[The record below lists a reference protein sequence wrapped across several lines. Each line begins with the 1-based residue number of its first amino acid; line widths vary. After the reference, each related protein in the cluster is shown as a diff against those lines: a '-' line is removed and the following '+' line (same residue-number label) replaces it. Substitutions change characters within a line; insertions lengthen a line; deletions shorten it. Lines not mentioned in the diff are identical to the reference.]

1 MKSFILLVPL
11 AASMLF
17 SGVSHA
23 QFQEEIVS
31 YLGAAAPLPC
41 PPGHIIQITD
51 DSSVGACDEGGG
63 GTNNSLCSCDDAG
76 TGYDAVGGGSVG
88 APALPVTDSTWIV
101 EGSGDATKRARI
113 EVDGFASGSTDII
126 LTVEDE
132 ADGNIRVHDS
142 QTDHEERYSIYNIVD
157 YGAIADDGLTDTV
170 AIRNAM
176 IACATSPIADG
187 QVYFPH
193 GTWNISDDDADG
205 IGVLLNTGQLCPMY
219 GGGIAYTTVA
229 WLEASDPADVMFE
242 VDTATP
248 GVVNWRAHDMT
259 LRGDGSTRP
268 GTFIK
273 YSDSVGSQALDIA
286 NRVWNLM
293 ISGNAGGPGIW
304 IDDGLVNFYAT
315 GMRFDPNS
323 AGWGMRIDIDNLPAQ
338 GFRMSDF
345 TADLSSSGATGGF
358 VQFVDEGMAYVG
370 VYAFEGGRIE
380 AGGWSGSVF
389 QQVSQNSPTPNGL
402 LLSINALSFD
412 VGAAG
417 CIFDNEDTN
426 GVFADDGFDIRMR
439 DSPIN
444 SGIVMCG
451 NWGTNVTTPGDVN
464 GSRSLWTV
472 NRASAPNTTP
482 ILCADSGTDCIR
494 WNVATA
500 CLYYDANNDDTCDL
514 GEELSAN
521 CTACP

>member
-1 MKSFILLVPL
+1 MIKYLVAALCLLVPMTAL
-11 AASMLF
+11 GQGSSQKGANLPHFAIADLPTTCTADRDVVVVTDAATAGSCTSDGGTAASLC
-17 SGVSHA
+17 V
-23 QFQEEIVS
+23 
-31 YLGAAAPLPC
+31 C
-41 PPGHIIQITD
+41 
-51 DSSVGACDEGGG
+51 
-63 GTNNSLCSCDDAG
+63 NSTG
-76 TGYDAVGGGSVG
+76 TGFEATSGTGTSGT
-88 APALPVTDSTWIV
+88 LPVTDDVSMA
-101 EGSGDATKRARI
+101 EGDVDDTKEVRF
-113 EVDGFASGSTDII
+113 EVDGLTTGTTRV
-126 LTVEDE
+126 LTVPDEDI
-132 ADGNIRVHDS
+132 DLHDS

-248 GVVNWRAHDMT
+248 GVVFWRAHDMT
-259 LRGDGSTRP
+259 LRGDGATRP
-268 GTFIK
+268 GTLLK
-273 YSDSVGSQALDIA
+273 YSDSVGSQALDIG
-286 NRVWNLM
+286 NRIWN
-293 ISGNAGGPGIW
+293 IHIAGNAGGPGIW

-370 VYAFEGGRIE
+370 VYAFEGARIE

-500 CLYYDANNDDTCDL
+500 CLYYDVNNDDSCDL